1 MPRLISAPT
10 TVAAVG
16 EPPKTIEEY
25 TGRASDQHDELSV
38 ARMTSPDGWCEPGQ
52 RPEFDEFTVVL
63 EGTVVVEH
71 EGGRIEAHA
80 GQAVHCRPGE
90 WVRYSTPGP
99 EGARYLSVCLPA
111 FSPVTVH
118 RDGET
123 GSEPA

>member
-25 TGRASDQHDELSV
+25 TGRASDSQEELSV
-38 ARMTSPDGWCEPGQ
+38 AHMTSPAGWCEPGQ

-63 EGTVVVEH
+63 QGTVVVEH
-71 EGGRIEAHA
+71 EGGRIEASA

-111 FSPVTVH
+111 FSLTTVH
-118 RDGET
+118 RDGEP
-123 GSEPA
+123 GSAPA